1 MTGHARRSAGVSA
14 APVGVASAAKRSL
27 SQIPSG
33 LRRRPFAISAA
44 AVATAFCAGLVLT
57 ASAPVGQ
64 SAVAAPLSATA
75 TLSRDVDTLSRG
87 SIDREALIPVSVS
100 ASPDGDETTAAPAPT
115 VLYVVSAAYLRAEP
129 SASAS
134 VLTTLATGAQVTA
147 VGDSAG
153 GWQQVTAGTQTGYVK
168 SALLTTTAP
177 TKKAVTSNAAAA
189 SSAYPAC
196 ASGSAVEAGLVA
208 NTILVHRAVCATFP
222 DITAYGGIRGDGSE
236 HASGRALDIMT
247 SGARGVEI
255 AAWIQANYS
264 KLGIVEII
272 YQQKIWTTQRASEG
286 WRAMPDRGSATANH
300 YDHIHVLVV

>member
-27 SQIPSG
+27 SQIPS
-33 LRRRPFAISAA
+33 RRPFAISVA
-44 AVATAFCAGLVLT
+44 AVTTAFCAGLVLT

-87 SIDREALIPVSVS
+87 SIDREALIPVSAS
-100 ASPDGDETTAAPAPT
+100 ASPDGADTAEAPTPT
-115 VLYVVSAAYLRAEP
+115 VLYVVSAAYLRANP
-129 SASAS
+129 STSAPALS
-134 VLTTLATGAQVTA
+134 TLAAGAQVTA
-147 VGDSAG
+147 VGGATGS
-153 GWQQVTAGTQTGYVK
+153 WQQVTAGTQTGYVK
-168 SALLTTTAP
+168 SALLTASAP

-222 DITAYGGIRGDGSE
+222 DISAYGGIGGGSE
-236 HASGRALDIMT
+236 HASGKALDIMT

-255 AAWIQANYS
+255 AAWLQANYS

-286 WRAMPDRGSATANH
+286 WRPMADRGSATANH
-300 YDHIHVLVV
+300 YDHVHVLVV

>member
-1 MTGHARRSAGVSA
+1 V
-14 APVGVASAAKRSL
+14 
-27 SQIPSG
+27 PSPH
-33 LRRRPFAISAA
+33 R
-44 AVATAFCAGLVLT
+44 C
-57 ASAPVGQ
+57 Q
-64 SAVAAPLSATA
+64 WTA

-87 SIDREALIPVSVS
+87 SIDREALIPVSAS

-115 VLYVVSAAYLRAEP
+115 VLYVVSAAYLRAKP

-134 VLTTLATGAQVTA
+134 VLTTLAAGAQVTA

-153 GWQQVTAGTQTGYVK
+153 GWQQVTAATQTGYVK
-168 SALLTTTAP
+168 STLLTTSAP
-177 TKKAVTSNAAAA
+177 TKKVVSSSAAAA

-222 DITAYGGIRGDGSE
+222 EITAYGGTRGDGSE
-236 HASGRALDIMT
+236 HASGKALDIMT
-247 SGARGVEI
+247 SGARGAEI
-255 AAWIQANYS
+255 AAWLQANCS

>member
-1 MTGHARRSAGVSA
+1 MTGHARRSAGVS

-27 SQIPSG
+27 SQTSSV
-33 LRRRPFAISAA
+33 LRRRPFAISVA

-57 ASAPVGQ
+57 AAAPVSQ
-64 SAVAAPLSATA
+64 SAVASPLSATA

-87 SIDREALIPVSVS
+87 SIDREALIPVSAS
-100 ASPDGDETTAAPAPT
+100 ASPDGDETAAAPAPT
-115 VLYVVSAAYLRAEP
+115 VLYVVSAAYLRDKP

-134 VLTTLATGAQVTA
+134 VLSTLATGAQVTA
-147 VGDSAG
+147 VGDAVG

-168 SALLTTTAP
+168 SALLTTSAP
-177 TKKAVTSNAAAA
+177 TKKAVTSKAAAA

-196 ASGSAVEAGLVA
+196 ASGSAVESGLVA

-247 SGARGVEI
+247 SGARGAEI
-255 AAWIQANYS
+255 AAWLQANYS

-272 YQQKIWTTQRASEG
+272 YQQQIWTSQRASEG